1 MVDSLH
7 WSPHYASHF
16 KVILECVL
24 KKKSEFFFYK
34 FLLFFALLLVWK
46 SCVMLWANPMKI
58 LNHPW
63 IGHSIPCTWS
73 WVIVFAL
80 RSYLFVVFRDS
91 CHRFVL
97 VWKHSVVESATYK
110 TGLIL
115 NAHRLFFSRLS
126 ASWSARTLLWTT
138 SVVILSCGPGT
149 WLMIQTEQGGY
160 TKQSHFRKLV

>member
-24 KKKSEFFFYK
+24 KKNLSFFFIYFCLSLPCYWSGK
-34 FLLFFALLLVWK
+34 VASYSEPIRWNLK
-46 SCVMLWANPMKI
+46 SPFNWTLNSLHMKLGNCFCVE
-58 LNHPW
+58 
-63 IGHSIPCTWS
+63 
-73 WVIVFAL
+73 V
-80 RSYLFVVFRDS
+80 LFVRGVQRQLSSFCPRLKALS
-91 CHRFVL
+91 CWERYLQEWLDF
-97 VWKHSVVESATYK
+97 KCTST
-110 TGLIL
+110 
-115 NAHRLFFSRLS
+115 FFSRLS
-126 ASWSARTLLWTT
+126 ASWSVRTLLWTT